1 MDSRNSGRFVVAGVA
16 AALLLVV
23 AFGNQWLWEDLLGKD
38 LADDDSASHVLMWLN
53 TPHWIVDRSGPFARF
68 EAADV
73 TGCLVGVAALLGTV
87 AVVLLSAT
95 RRRDFN
101 PLISGWFSLVAGGAA
116 YCVSNYLVS
125 GMPGGTGAGAS
136 SDDRTLAAG
145 LDVIA
150 AGAGYGLLAGWFV
163 GIVAAFAAAGGG
175 LRTLFAATPAPDGA
189 AWAAA
194 QPTYAP
200 AQPPHTPA
208 PHTPAPYASPRLPVQ
223 APPPAA
229 QPSAPPA
236 APPSPPA
243 PPRAP

>member
-53 TPHWIVDRSGPFARF
+53 TPHWIVDKSGPFARF
-68 EAADV
+68 EGADV

-87 AVVLLSAT
+87 AVVLVSAT

-116 YCVSNYLVS
+116 YCVSSYLVS

-163 GIVAAFAAAGGG
+163 GIVGAFAAAGGG
-175 LRTLFAATPAPDGA
+175 LRTLFAATPLADGN

-200 AQPPHTPA
+200 VQPPHM
-208 PHTPAPYASPRLPVQ
+208 PAPYAAPPLPAQ
-223 APPPAA
+223 APPPTV
-229 QPSAPPA
+229 QPSPPPA
-236 APPSPPA
+236 APPSPPSPPQ
-243 PPRAP
+243 PPRPPA